1 MVNLLFPISTH
12 ELAENLVSIGHFEE
26 PSCHHNSWLELQIYK
41 KKKLRDVANVN
52 ITSGSYTF
60 MLITSRVIL

>member
-52 ITSGSYTF
+52 ITSY
-60 MLITSRVIL
+60 